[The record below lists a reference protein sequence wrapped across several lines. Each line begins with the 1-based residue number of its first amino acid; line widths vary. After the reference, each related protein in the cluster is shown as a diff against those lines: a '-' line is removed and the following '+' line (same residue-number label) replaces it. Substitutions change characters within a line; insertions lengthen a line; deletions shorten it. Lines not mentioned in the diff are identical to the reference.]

1 MKTLTLTCLT
11 LGLFAAEFAATN
23 AQAAN
28 PIVPDGAKL
37 EKLFTRET
45 GVEGGLTEGP
55 AVAPDGSIYFSDIT
69 MKMDKGRILRFD
81 PKSGKTTIFK
91 ENSGKSNGL
100 AFDAH
105 GRLLACEGSDYG
117 GRAVSRYDISTGK
130 REVLCDNV
138 GGNKLN
144 APNDLVLDADGRV
157 YFSDPRYLGHE
168 TRELKHRAVYRIDT
182 DGSVVEVTHEV
193 EKPNGIAL
201 SPDQKT
207 LYVVDHNN
215 GTDRI
220 GFGDK
225 EPKPGAMKVYAFPLG
240 ADGLV
245 NGARKTLVDFGK
257 EHGCDGICI
266 DAAGNLYLTS
276 RSMKKPGVMVIDPKG
291 KELAF
296 IATGPANQDHDATP
310 VGLPSN
316 VEFGIGSEISTL
328 YVTVGLTLQRIKLK
342 SPGFHIPFFDADAD
356 HSWTRIELDPAFRSE
371 GVAVGDLNGDG
382 RNDVVAG
389 DVWYEA
395 PKKIGAAGWKMH
407 GFRPVGSFVAG
418 KGYSN
423 SFCNYVHDLDQDG
436 KQDIIVV
443 GFPGAPF
450 HWYRNPG
457 KASDKWDEHEIWH
470 SICNESPE
478 FADITGDGQ
487 PEFVFGSAVDVSK
500 GSPEQGEMGF
510 CSIPA
515 KGDVIKK
522 WKFNTISNP
531 GPPHENGTFK
541 YYHGLGHGDLNNDGR
556 TDVLIAHGWWEQP
569 KNATSGQWA
578 FHPYALAKDGVHPE
592 KLSDIHVEDLDMDG
606 DQDLIGSSAHA
617 HGVWWFENVGGN
629 KKPQFKAHTIDESH
643 SQTHAMEYVDINGD
657 GQKDIVTGKRFYAH
671 NGGDPGAR
679 DTTRMFWYEVKRAKG
694 KAPTFTRHE
703 IAAGRDTGIGTQF
716 LTVDF
721 DGDGDLDIALGNKKG
736 VNLLIH
742 N

>member
-1 MKTLTLTCLT
+1 MRTLTLTCLT
-11 LGLFAAEFAATN
+11 LGLLAAEFASTN
-23 AQAAN
+23 ARADN

-69 MKMDKGRILRFD
+69 QKMDKGRILRFD
-81 PKSGKTTIFK
+81 PKSGKTTVFA
-91 ENSGKSNGL
+91 EDSHKSNGL

-105 GRLLACEGSDYG
+105 GRLLAAEGADYG
-117 GRAVSRYDISTGK
+117 GRAISRYDIKTGK
-130 REVLCDNV
+130 REVLCDNI
-138 GGNKLN
+138 GGKKLN

-157 YFSDPRYLGHE
+157 YFTDPRYLGHE
-168 TRELKHRAVYRIDT
+168 SRELKHRAVYRIDT

-220 GFGDK
+220 GFGDT
-225 EPKPGAMKVYAFPLG
+225 EPTPGAMKVYAFPLG

-276 RSMKKPGVMVIDPKG
+276 RSMKKPGVLVIDPKG

-296 IATGPANQDHDATP
+296 IATGPENQDHNATP

-342 SPGFHIPFFDADAD
+342 SRGFHIPFFDADTD
-356 HSWTRIELDPAFRSE
+356 HSWLRIELDPAFRSE

-395 PKKIGAAGWKMH
+395 PKKLGAAGWKTH

-423 SFCNYVHDLDQDG
+423 SFCNYVRDLDGDG
-436 KQDIIVV
+436 QQDIVVV

-457 KASDKWDEHEIWH
+457 KPSDKWDEHEIWH
-470 SICNESPE
+470 SICNESPRVRRHHRRRQAGIR
-478 FADITGDGQ
+478 FRIGSRCGQRLAGTGRNGLLLD
-487 PEFVFGSAVDVSK
+487 
-500 GSPEQGEMGF
+500 
-510 CSIPA
+510 
-515 KGDVIKK
+515 
-522 WKFNTISNP
+522 P
-531 GPPHENGTFK
+531 GP
-541 YYHGLGHGDLNNDGR
+541 
-556 TDVLIAHGWWEQP
+556 
-569 KNATSGQWA
+569 
-578 FHPYALAKDGVHPE
+578 
-592 KLSDIHVEDLDMDG
+592 
-606 DQDLIGSSAHA
+606 
-617 HGVWWFENVGGN
+617 
-629 KKPQFKAHTIDESH
+629 
-643 SQTHAMEYVDINGD
+643 
-657 GQKDIVTGKRFYAH
+657 KR
-671 NGGDPGAR
+671 
-679 DTTRMFWYEVKRAKG
+679 
-694 KAPTFTRHE
+694 RHE
-703 IAAGRDTGIGTQF
+703 EMELPCDQQARAAS
-716 LTVDF
+716 
-721 DGDGDLDIALGNKKG
+721 
-736 VNLLIH
+736 
-742 N
+742 